1 MMNLRMLTVGSLFTN
16 CYVAWCDKSKEAVVI
31 DPGFD
36 RQGEA
41 TKVLSVLKEKG
52 LKVRFIVNTHGH
64 PDHTCGNGVVK
75 DATGASILIHKLD
88 ADMLGEGGK
97 KLRGFYGFNVASAS
111 ADGFLN
117 DDNVVRFGSVVLRVL
132 HTPGHSP
139 GSVSLVGADCVF
151 TGDTLFAGSIG
162 RIDLPGGSAKDIMQS
177 LRKRLA
183 VLPDGFVVYPG
194 HGPQSTIGK
203 EKRSNPF
210 LQRDFDVSL
219 LG

>member
-1 MMNLRMLTVGSLFTN
+1 MNLRMLTVGSLFTN

-36 RQGEA
+36 RPDEA
-41 TKVLSVLKEKG
+41 KKVLDVLKEKS
-52 LKVRFIVNTHGH
+52 LKVKLIIDTHGH

-75 DATGASILIHKLD
+75 EATGASILIHKLD
-88 ADMLGEGGK
+88 ADMLGQSGK
-97 KLRGFYGFNVASAS
+97 KLGGFFGFNVASPS
-111 ADGFLN
+111 PDGFLN
-117 DDNVVRFGSVVLRVL
+117 DGNLVEFGSDVLRVL

-139 GSVSLVGADCVF
+139 GSVSLVGANCVF

-162 RIDLPGGSAKDIMQS
+162 RVDLPGGSAEKIIRS
-177 LRKRLA
+177 LRDRLA

-194 HGPQSTIGK
+194 HGPQSTIGD
-203 EKRSNPF
+203 EKRNNPF